1 MTTYLLLLKGILDIG
16 YFRDTIIIEHIKE
29 RGDRMKI
36 VLSVDNGRTLDFSDM
51 GDKAYMVEAK
61 DHRGDVL
68 AKVRISKED
77 IKRLAKAS

>member
-1 MTTYLLLLKGILDIG
+1 LKDDSVDIG
-16 YFRDTIIIEHIKE
+16 YIRGTIVIEQLKE

-36 VLSVDNGRTLDFSDM
+36 VLSVDNGRTLDFTDV

-61 DHRGDVL
+61 DHRGETL

-77 IKRLAKAS
+77 IRRLAKAS

>member
-1 MTTYLLLLKGILDIG
+1 MEQL
-16 YFRDTIIIEHIKE
+16 KE

-36 VLSVDNGRTLDFSDM
+36 VLSVDNGRTLDFTDV

-61 DHRGDVL
+61 DRRGETL

-77 IKRLAKAS
+77 VRRLAKVS